1 MKSIAVGKVQ
11 QGQSTAYSILQAD
24 YDRAEKKK
32 KCKKLN
38 KEVTFKSNIRNAHNS
53 AEYTTFIT
61 FELINRKSGNKTT
74 HISHKKTEGKKAA
87 NSNND
92 NLFKRKKKA

>member
-11 QGQSTAYSILQAD
+11 QGQSTAYSILQTD
-24 YDRAEKKK
+24 YDV